1 MTHLVIQSDWKI
13 AKSKLKQKWAHLTDD
28 DLPYPAEGGDELIE
42 RLQQRT
48 GESREAI
55 ETAVRNVSRT
65 SSESMYERFLSRTWL
80 RSA

>member
-13 AKSKLKQKWAHLTDD
+13 AKSKLKQKWTQLTDD
-28 DLPYPAEGGDELIE
+28 DLPYPAAGGDELIE

-48 GESREAI
+48 GESREAV

-80 RSA
+80 SA

>member
-13 AKSKLKQKWAHLTDD
+13 AKNKLKQKWAQLTDD
-28 DLPYPAEGGDELIE
+28 DLPYPASGGDELIE

-48 GESREAI
+48 GESRETV

-80 RSA
+80 SA